1 MIYLVCWKNKNE
13 YGPLCK
19 RGFAVLI
26 LWGALPWALVNAGEP
41 GGQAADSTRT
51 VLFFGNSL
59 TAGFGVRT
67 DEAFPARIQHR
78 IDTESLPFR
87 VINAGLS
94 GETSAGGLR
103 RISWVLQQRVDFLVI
118 ELGANDGLRG
128 ISLADTRTNL
138 QGIIDR
144 ARAAHPKVRIALAGM
159 QIPPNL
165 GPEYTATF
173 RSLFPRLAKENST
186 LLIPFLLE
194 GVGGVEELNLPDGIH
209 PTPVGHRRVAQN
221 VWKILAPALRSATA
235 AHLQQP

>member
-1 MIYLVCWKNKNE
+1 M
-13 YGPLCK
+13 
-19 RGFAVLI
+19 
-26 LWGALPWALVNAGEP
+26 GA
-41 GGQAADSTRT
+41 
-51 VLFFGNSL
+51 
-59 TAGFGVRT
+59 
-67 DEAFPARIQHR
+67 DEAFPALIQHR

-103 RISWVLQQRVDFLVI
+103 RINWVLQQRVDFLVI

-128 ISLADTRTNL
+128 ISLTDTRTNL

-144 ARAAHPKVRIALAGM
+144 ALALHPKVRIALAGM

-165 GPEYTATF
+165 GPEYTTTF
-173 RSLFPRLAKENST
+173 RSLFPALAKANLT

-194 GVGGVEELNLPDGIH
+194 GVGGIEELNLADGIH
-209 PTPVGHRRVAQN
+209 PTAEGHRRVAQN

-235 AHLQQP
+235 ANRQHP

>member
-1 MIYLVCWKNKNE
+1 MCWKNKNE
-13 YGPLCK
+13 NGPGCR

-26 LWGALPWALVNAGEP
+26 LWGALPWGLVNAEAP
-41 GGQAADSTRT
+41 NGQTADSTRT

-59 TAGFGVRT
+59 TAGFGVGA
-67 DEAFPARIQHR
+67 DEAFPALIQHR

-103 RISWVLQQRVDFLVI
+103 RINWVLQQRVDFLVI

-128 ISLADTRTNL
+128 ISLTDTRTNL

-144 ARAAHPKVRIALAGM
+144 ALALHPKVRIALAGM

-165 GPEYTATF
+165 GPEYTTTF
-173 RSLFPRLAKENST
+173 RSLFPALAKANLT

-194 GVGGVEELNLPDGIH
+194 GVGGIEELNLADGIH
-209 PTPVGHRRVAQN
+209 PTAEGHRRVAQN

-235 AHLQQP
+235 ANRQHP

>member
-1 MIYLVCWKNKNE
+1 M
-13 YGPLCK
+13 
-19 RGFAVLI
+19 
-26 LWGALPWALVNAGEP
+26 VNAAETTDLP
-41 GGQAADSTRT
+41 ADSTRT

-59 TAGFGVRT
+59 TAGFGVRP
-67 DEAFPARIQHR
+67 DEAFPALIQRR
-78 IDTESLPFR
+78 IDAESLPFR

-103 RISWVLQQRVDFLVI
+103 RINWVLKQPVDLLVI

-128 ISLADTRTNL
+128 ISLTATRTNL

-165 GPEYTATF
+165 GPEYTSTF
-173 RSLFPRLAKENST
+173 RALFPTLAKENST

-194 GVGGVEELNLPDGIH
+194 GVGGVEALNLADGIH
-209 PTPVGHRRVAQN
+209 PSADGHRRVAQN
-221 VWKILAPALRSATA
+221 VWKILAPALRSAA
-235 AHLQQP
+235 ASDPQHP